1 VYPVAVLRIY
11 RQEITGRN
19 YRVTITQTRQYNKTL
34 HTINIYIGLQS
45 WTKISVGVGVHD
57 NNIAYDELWVDYRV
71 NRIYF
76 RVDKN
81 TQWAI
86 YAHINHVHHC
96 SGPGSYTNHFTA
108 LQTYLVHYTSLPFTA
123 VHCTS
128 FTVLVDTALHQHNLL
143 IPSRLTPSVALPG
156 LHFPFPCFEFVRVTV
171 SYPYRPF
178 W

>member
-1 VYPVAVLRIY
+1 MYPVAVLRIY

-81 TQWAI
+81 TQRAI
-86 YAHINHVHHC
+86 YAHINHLHHC
-96 SGPGSYTNHFTA
+96 SGPGCYTNHFTA
-108 LQTYLVHYTSLPFTA
+108 LQHTLFTTLPWPSLPFTA
-123 VHCTS
+123 
-128 FTVLVDTALHQHNLL
+128 LHSLL
-143 IPSRLTPSVALPG
+143 LSTLRFINIT
-156 LHFPFPCFEFVRVTV
+156 FW
-171 SYPYRPF
+171 YPLG
-178 W
+178 